1 MKSKERMTH
10 EMEKILEHIEK
21 MEKDSENHHLVARD
35 QKKYLKKIE
44 TANVQK
50 PEELIQLLEQ
60 IDNIYFQ
67 PLYHYA
73 NWKLRNDET
82 TYEEAEKA
90 AKLFENGADLAIQ
103 SEFYF
108 LVHQNLEM
116 ALSIKRS
123 LRYKDE
129 VRRLVSKTIK
139 NMKILYEKKRHRWNI
154 EQIRL
159 FLEYKG
165 DEEKE
170 KIEEV
175 FMLTCKILDELY
187 KNKDL
192 HHLLDNYTELAIS
205 LNKSRQDENVRKELI
220 SRLAENY
227 TQYGRNEKSAITR
240 LDAYKTALELYR
252 RIDATEEIEKIM
264 AEMALLKDD
273 LQAEM
278 KSYEFRTSLKR
289 EIIDDFLKVAE
300 EMEFEKI
307 PDLFAVCPYFIPK
320 KEEMIKIVEEAPS
333 LARILMPPIILN
345 EGNPVAESR
354 TPEDCL
360 QFDIHRSYQI
370 HITQEIAYI
379 RQIIKELIGKGM
391 LSKDN
396 VTHFFFAHTD
406 VFPERSLKFI
416 KDGVERYFAEDFVG
430 AIHVLVPQIEAI
442 LRSMMQKFQI
452 ATTKINRDGIMEDH
466 LGSYLRN
473 PLVEQKILGEDF
485 TVWLKVFLTEKAGGL
500 NIRNY
505 LAHGLIEFHQLTPD
519 IASGVLFALL
529 RLGCL
534 PLIQKQDSTVQE

>member
-10 EMEKILEHIEK
+10 EMKKILEHIEK

-35 QKKYLKKIE
+35 QKKYLRKIE
-44 TANVQK
+44 TANVQR

-67 PLYHYA
+67 ALYHYA
-73 NWKLRNDET
+73 NWKLRSDET
-82 TYEEAEKA
+82 TYKEAKKA
-90 AKLFENGADLAIQ
+90 AELFENGADLAIQ

-108 LVHQNLEM
+108 LLHQNLEM
-116 ALSIKRS
+116 ALFIKRS

-139 NMKILYEKKRHRWNI
+139 NMKILYEKKKHRWNI

-159 FLEYKG
+159 FLEYG
-165 DEEKE
+165 DSEEKE

-192 HHLLDNYTELAIS
+192 HHLLDNYTELAVS
-205 LNKSRQDENVRKELI
+205 LNKSRQHENARKKLI

-252 RIDATEEIEKIM
+252 RINANEETEKIK

-278 KSYEFRTSLKR
+278 KPHEFRISLNR
-289 EIIDDFLKVAE
+289 EIIDNFLKVAE
-300 EMEFEKI
+300 GTEFEKI
-307 PDLFAVCPYFIPK
+307 PDLFAACPFFIPK
-320 KEEMIKIVEEAPS
+320 KEEMIKIVEETPS
-333 LARILMPPIILN
+333 LARILPTIILN
-345 EGNPVAESR
+345 EGNPIAESR
-354 TPEDCL
+354 TPEDRL

-370 HITQEIAYI
+370 QIIQEIAYI
-379 RQIIKELIGKGM
+379 RQIIKELIEKGM

-416 KDGVERYFAEDFVG
+416 EDGIKRYFEEDFVG

-442 LRSMMQKFQI
+442 LRSMMQKLQI
-452 ATTKINRDGIMEDH
+452 ATTKIIRDGIMEDH

-485 TVWLKVFLTEKAGGL
+485 AMWLKVFLTEKAGGL

-529 RLGCL
+529 RLGYL
-534 PLIQKQDSTVQE
+534 PIIQKQDSTVQE